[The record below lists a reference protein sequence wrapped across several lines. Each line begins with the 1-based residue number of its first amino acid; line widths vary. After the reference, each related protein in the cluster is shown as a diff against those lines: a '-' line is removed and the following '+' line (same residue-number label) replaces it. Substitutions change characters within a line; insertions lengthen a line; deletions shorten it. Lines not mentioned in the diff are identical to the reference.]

1 MEEVFQRWGVI
12 WEMAVAG
19 RVLRTTAEH
28 PFWVRGRG
36 WTAASQLR
44 VGDALRSHDGQ
55 WLAVESVRDTGR
67 EEAVYN
73 CRVAEYHTYFVGDQ
87 QWGFSLWAH
96 NSCGPANASGRSSYT
111 LIDQGNPAVAE
122 LRRRYLGETPRRGS
136 PTYRAVV
143 ERMQSEGYIRLN
155 QTTGQLELRGQI
167 KGAEVWRPL
176 SSRQI
181 NMGHR
186 VDAVLWWNETGRFL
200 GARSPQAREFML
212 NPDNYI
218 LQFEEVN
225 KSLGATLRHQ
235 GNAYLRPPIAS
246 LRIVE

>member
-1 MEEVFQRWGVI
+1 
-12 WEMAVAG
+12 VAA
-19 RVLRTTAEH
+19 R
-28 PFWVRGRG
+28 
-36 WTAASQLR
+36 QLR

-67 EEAVYN
+67 AEVVYN
-73 CRVAEYHTYFVGDQ
+73 GRVAEYHTYCVGDEG
-87 QWGFSLWAH
+87 WGFSVWAH
-96 NSCGPANASGRSSYT
+96 NSCGPTGGGANQSSRSSYT

-143 ERMQSEGYIRLN
+143 ERMQSEGHIRLN
-155 QTTGQLELRGQI
+155 LTTGQLELRGQI
-167 KGAEVWRPL
+167 NGAEIWRPL

-181 NMGHR
+181 NMGHS
-186 VDAVLWWNETGRFL
+186 VDAVRWWNETGRYY

-212 NPDNYI
+212 NPNNYI

-225 KSLGATLRHQ
+225 KSLGAQLRHL
-235 GNAYLRPPIAS
+235 GNEYLRPPIAS